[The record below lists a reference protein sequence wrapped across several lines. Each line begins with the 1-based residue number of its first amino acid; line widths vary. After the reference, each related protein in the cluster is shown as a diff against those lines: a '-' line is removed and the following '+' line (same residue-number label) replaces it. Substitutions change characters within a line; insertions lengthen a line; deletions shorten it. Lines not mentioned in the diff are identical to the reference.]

1 MYIYAMKSIFR
12 YLRSIVN
19 FSNDIDIEA
28 ARQKITASTE
38 FRGSNVW
45 ILIFAVAVAS
55 VGLNI
60 NSIPVVI
67 GAMLISPLMGPVMG
81 IGLSLGINDMGLL
94 RKSFKNLILMTSISI
109 FTAAIYFL
117 ITPLSLENPS
127 ELLARTNPTVYDVL
141 IAFFSGLAVIVEVC
155 RKEKGTV
162 FAGVA
167 IATALMPQ
175 LGTAGFG
182 IANGNAEYFFGAVYL
197 YFINSAF
204 IALAV
209 FLMVRYMKFPLVK
222 ISDPQKAKKVHR
234 LITVFT
240 VILVLPSIYTAIMV
254 IRENRFSTDAKA
266 FVEANRTLG
275 NSYIYDYSI
284 TQSAGKSLLTLS
296 IAGEGMDEHSLDELK
311 KEAARYGINE
321 KEIEINQNSTYHH
334 ESDSE
339 LVESIFKQSEGEI
352 RRREELISEMEN
364 ELRMY
369 REKELPSSQITKELY
384 VEYPQ
389 IKSLTLARGLK
400 SELQNG
406 QTQDKEQIVAFI
418 ELNGEITREQKMKIR
433 QWLSVRLRNT
443 NIKVITS
450 DFKKQQEE

>member
-1 MYIYAMKSIFR
+1 MYIYAMKSVLR

-28 ARQKITASTE
+28 ARRQITAATE

-45 ILIFAVAVAS
+45 ILIFAVAVVS

-81 IGLSLGINDMGLL
+81 IGLSLGVNDMELL
-94 RKSFKNLILMTSISI
+94 RKSFKNLIVMTCISI
-109 FTAAIYFL
+109 FTATLYFL
-117 ITPLSLENPS
+117 ITPLAMDRPS
-127 ELLARTNPTVYDVL
+127 ELLARTYPTVYDVL

-167 IATALMPQ
+167 IATALMPP

-182 IANGNAEYFFGAVYL
+182 IANGNIEYFMGAVYL

-209 FLMVRYMKFPLVK
+209 FLMVRYMKFPLVR
-222 ISDPQKAKKVHR
+222 ISNPHKAKKVHR
-234 LITVFT
+234 AITIFT
-240 VILVLPSIYTAIMV
+240 VILVLPSIYTAIVV
-254 IRENRFSTDAKA
+254 IKENRFETNARK
-266 FVEANRTLG
+266 FVEENRTLG
-275 NSYIYDYSI
+275 GSYIYDYSI
-284 TQSAGKSLLTLS
+284 SHRAGKSLLTVS
-296 IAGEGMDEHSLDELK
+296 IAGESMAENSLDEFMQR
-311 KEAARYGINE
+311 AADRGIDE
-321 KEIEINQNSTYHH
+321 DELTINQNSTYEP

-339 LVESIFKQSEGEI
+339 VVKSIFQQSEDEI
-352 RRREELISEMEN
+352 RRREKLISEMEN
-364 ELRMY
+364 ELSLY
-369 REKELPSSQITKELY
+369 RAKELPSSQIAKELY

-389 IKSLTLARGLK
+389 IKSLTLARGIR
-400 SELQNG
+400 SEPQGGENG
-406 QTQDKEQIVAFI
+406 EKEQIVAFI
-418 ELNGEITREQKMKIR
+418 ELNERITPEQTLKIR
-433 QWLSVRLRNT
+433 QWLSIRLKST
-443 NIKVITS
+443 EIKVIT
-450 DFKKQQEE
+450 DLL